1 MSFQAWDFDTSQDGN
16 VLGKFQ
22 QQQQKTS
29 NWKIGLKT
37 NSRSKFS
44 KNSQRFI
51 GFMSLF
57 SMSTLVV
64 TLLNQR
70 SK

>member
-1 MSFQAWDFDTSQDGN
+1 MSFQAWDFDSSQDGN
-16 VLGKFQ
+16 VLGKF

-57 SMSTLVV
+57 STSTLVAM
-64 TLLNQR
+64 LLNQK